1 MFESFL
7 SKFKKDELKGGEQ
20 ASSFNFPINTVGLE
34 DFFSSYSGSSF
45 NQGLYRFHSFENI
58 SKWNKIVSEAF
69 PSFSQRIFCF
79 GYDWLGR
86 QFALDLGRSEAG
98 EPLVF
103 MFEPGTGEALEIPVN
118 FAQFHEDELVN
129 YTNEALAVEFFSE
142 WLATGN
148 EPPASSQCVGYKKP
162 LFLGGADIVAN
173 LELIDLEVY
182 WGISGQLLEK
192 VRGLPPGT
200 PISNITIK

>member
-1 MFESFL
+1 
-7 SKFKKDELKGGEQ
+7 
-20 ASSFNFPINTVGLE
+20 
-34 DFFSSYSGSSF
+34 
-45 NQGLYRFHSFENI
+45 
-58 SKWNKIVSEAF
+58 
-69 PSFSQRIFCF
+69 
-79 GYDWLGR
+79 
-86 QFALDLGRSEAG
+86 
-98 EPLVF
+98 